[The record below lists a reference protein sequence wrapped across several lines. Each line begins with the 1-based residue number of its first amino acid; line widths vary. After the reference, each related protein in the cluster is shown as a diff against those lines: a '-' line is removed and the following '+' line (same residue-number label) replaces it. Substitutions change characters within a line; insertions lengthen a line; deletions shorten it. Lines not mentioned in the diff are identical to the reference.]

1 MDLRAPIN
9 DVVAQ
14 ATGRAHRQDTV
25 LAGSGGPA
33 GNARLM
39 AWTGLALL
47 VLFLAEL
54 ITVLDV
60 RGLVNWHMAIGV
72 LLVPP
77 TLLKTASTGWRMVRY
92 YLGHR
97 PYHDAGPPPMI
108 LRLLGPLVVLSTLGL
123 LASGVALLVLGPD
136 TSRNTLVSLL
146 GQRVDAV
153 TIHQG
158 IFVIWAGAAGIH
170 TLCRLVP
177 ALRSTAV
184 RLTAAR
190 FTAVPGIAPQ
200 QVPGQYRRAVTL
212 ATTMV
217 VAVVTAALVFTSAT
231 AWQSASHRFGPNS
244 QGHHATH
251 R

>member
-1 MDLRAPIN
+1 MDLRALTN

-33 GNARLM
+33 GNARLT

-54 ITVLDV
+54 ITLLDV

-77 TLLKTASTGWRMVRY
+77 TLLKTGSTGWRMMRY

-97 PYHDAGPPPMI
+97 PYHDAGPPPLI
-108 LRLLGPLVVLSTLGL
+108 LRLLGPLVVVSTIGL
-123 LASGVALLVLGPD
+123 LASGVTLLALGPD

-146 GQRVDAV
+146 GQRVDAI

-177 ALRSTAV
+177 ALRSTA
-184 RLTAAR
+184 L
-190 FTAVPGIAPQ
+190 PGTAPQ
-200 QVPGQYRRAVTL
+200 QVPGRYRRATAL
-212 ATTMV
+212 AMTMV
-217 VAVVTAALVFTSAT
+217 VAVVTAVLVFTSAT
-231 AWQSASHRFGPNS
+231 AWESASHRFGPVS
-244 QGHHATH
+244 QGHHATP